1 MVYFHLNF
9 GHYSSLLDYYHKKQ
23 DKELLQE
30 LAVYHTIFFLDIDSP
45 PLSKKSIY
53 LSIYLNYNIVCNRF
67 LRLLSGINKKD
78 RIEHPTCYHHS
89 SFFNNTVPI
98 NTSTPTTSGGI

>member
-30 LAVYHTIFFLDIDSP
+30 LAVVPYHFFLGIDSP
-45 PLSKKSIY
+45 PLSKKSI
-53 LSIYLNYNIVCNRF
+53 
-67 LRLLSGINKKD
+67 
-78 RIEHPTCYHHS
+78 
-89 SFFNNTVPI
+89 
-98 NTSTPTTSGGI
+98 